1 MCVCVCWGLNIQERG
16 SSTYR
21 QNNLELEKGNLGD
34 NEKVR
39 RDAEKGI
46 QDESSSFASSLT
58 PSYLPKSSVNS
69 TCSQKS

>member
-1 MCVCVCWGLNIQERG
+1 LNIQERG

-58 PSYLPKSSVNS
+58 PSYLPNPRI
-69 TCSQKS
+69 